1 MRNIE
6 RRRLR
11 RKVNEVKK
19 ILTFIE
25 TKDITQTNELLLA
38 AGRVV
43 AKRLGVKQ
51 RERRPKMEPW
61 WKRKINN
68 QIAQLRKDV
77 SRLEKLRSWL
87 ATQYSCM

>member
-1 MRNIE
+1 MAREVLDSLKDKSDTPPNLTNIE

-11 RKVNEVKK
+11 EKFNKVNK

-25 TKDITQTNELLLA
+25 TKDITQTNELLLG

-61 WKRKINN
+61 
-68 QIAQLRKDV
+68 
-77 SRLEKLRSWL
+77 
-87 ATQYSCM
+87 